1 MIKSDQAK
9 EIAAYLRALSEKVHE
24 DEYVLSVHVR
34 DALYTLADAIEANE
48 TVMSGIDIMR
58 RVRAG
63 TG

>member
-1 MIKSDQAK
+1 MINSDQAK
-9 EIAAYLRALSEKVHE
+9 EIAVYLRELDSALHNDDDSLLHTSIN
-24 DEYVLSVHVR
+24 LT
-34 DALYTLADAIEANE
+34 TLANAIDANE

>member
-9 EIAAYLRALSEKVHE
+9 EIATYIRELAEEVTDDDCDR
-24 DEYVLSVHVR
+24 VR
-34 DALYTLADAIEANE
+34 VAGKLNELADSMQANE
-48 TVMSGIDIMR
+48 NVMCGIDIMR

>member
-9 EIAAYLRALSEKVHE
+9 EIAAYLRELAEEEIDGTMLGLISDK
-24 DEYVLSVHVR
+24 LT
-34 DALYTLADAIEANE
+34 ALADAIEAHE